1 MTIAYAGRSN
11 LLAAPNST
19 AAEPKADASAEAG
32 NATANATEENA
43 NATAANV
50 SANATEEPG
59 VVSDIKCVTK
69 SDSRIN
75 AWLTETAP
83 EGTPCLFGVDVRDEG
98 SHCIFDNGQFGSNGF
113 CFTKPDGSQW
123 GSCNSE
129 CPLYGPALTLGNK
142 IEKVANAVNRID
154 AKLGSKDAD
163 KGNNAEGESKEAKG
177 NNAEGESKEA
187 KGNNAEGQSK
197 EALSQ
202 VPGRVSLLVHPS
214 KDHHHHH
221 RHDHAHS
228 DRHRHHHAEQHGEH
242 HHDHHRA
249 HVSAH
254 GKTSAIA
261 TGQGKKAGV
270 VKIELHSELQIAN
283 TKAA

>member
-177 NNAEGESKEA
+177 NNAEG
-187 KGNNAEGQSK
+187 QSK